1 MRFAARAMLLALALA
16 APAGAKKP
24 EPVECPPDVL
34 AAMAVACPCD
44 GTLQPDSTVAPWK
57 NHGQY
62 VRCVVHLRNAYRK
75 SGCLDDT
82 LKRTMARCAARSTC
96 GKDGAVL
103 CCKYEL
109 GTCSDATPGDAV
121 AAGVCSNDAA
131 LACDV
136 AADCTKSSGSVVRD
150 EATCSERNGV
160 AVGSGSVCTPCP
172 PPAD

>member
-1 MRFAARAMLLALALA
+1 MRFAARAMLLVLVLA
-16 APAGAKKP
+16 APAGAKRP
-24 EPVECPPDVL
+24 EPVECPSDVL

-44 GTLQPDSTVAPWK
+44 GTLEPWK

-75 SGCLDDT
+75 AGCLDDT
-82 LKRTMARCAARSTC
+82 LKRTITRCAARSTC

-103 CCKYEL
+103 CCKYDL
-109 GTCSDATPGDAV
+109 GTCSDATPGDTV
-121 AAGVCSNDAA
+121 PAGVCSNDAA

-136 AADCTKSSGSVVRD
+136 AADCTKSSGSVTRD

-172 PPAD
+172 PPVE

>member
-82 LKRTMARCAARSTC
+82 LKRTMARCAAR
-96 GKDGAVL
+96 
-103 CCKYEL
+103 
-109 GTCSDATPGDAV
+109 
-121 AAGVCSNDAA
+121 
-131 LACDV
+131 
-136 AADCTKSSGSVVRD
+136 
-150 EATCSERNGV
+150 
-160 AVGSGSVCTPCP
+160 
-172 PPAD
+172 